1 MSNLSQARSR
11 RKLHPAA
18 TPYVFAFYM
27 SSIMALLMCF
37 VITAANAGVNPEY
50 LGNVLKAYQL
60 AMPVAFVCVL
70 MVRPVVVRLV
80 AITLHAK

>member
-1 MSNLSQARSR
+1 MNDLTPTRSR
-11 RKLHPAA
+11 RKLRPSA
-18 TPYVFAFYM
+18 TPYVFALYM

-37 VITAANAGVNPEY
+37 VITAANAGVNPQY

-70 MVRPVVVRLV
+70 MVRPLVVRLV
-80 AITLHAK
+80 AITVHPH

>member
-1 MSNLSQARSR
+1 MNNLSHTRSR
-11 RKLHPAA
+11 RKLRPSA

-37 VITAANAGVNPEY
+37 VITAANAGVNPAY
-50 LGNVLKAYQL
+50 LGNVLRAYQL

-70 MVRPVVVRLV
+70 MVRPVVLKLV
-80 AITLHAK
+80 AITVHAH

>member
-1 MSNLSQARSR
+1 
-11 RKLHPAA
+11 
-18 TPYVFAFYM
+18 M

-37 VITAANAGVNPEY
+37 VITAANAGVTAQY
-50 LGNVLKAYQL
+50 LSNVLKAYQL

-80 AITLHAK
+80 AITVHAK

>member
-1 MSNLSQARSR
+1 MNKASTSSTRA
-11 RKLHPAA
+11 KLHPAA

-27 SSIMALLMCF
+27 SGIMAMLMCF
-37 VITAANAGVNPEY
+37 VITAANSGVQGDY

-70 MVRPVVVRLV
+70 IVRPIVARLV
-80 AITLHAK
+80 TLTVRPR